1 MGQSN
6 RQTENKL
13 QMKALCAL
21 VFSAWV
27 IPASALDLGRLQIL
41 SAIGEPLRAEVEIAQ
56 ATPEELSS
64 LRAQLASPS
73 SFNQAGMEYNPALE
87 GITARLQTR
96 SNGARFIAL
105 NGQLPVRENF
115 IDLILETQW
124 ATGRLVKNYALLLNS
139 VNDRAVTASPPDAFT
154 PPPKLDPLPAAAI
167 AVASTVPLNQAVQTI
182 PLPAGL
188 NASSVTVNEKNI
200 PVYRFA
206 PVDNSTL
213 TAAASPAS
221 LATPAVSARPGTSSG
236 PSSDNETSLQ
246 VKAGDTASRLALRHL
261 APNVSLDQMLLA
273 MLEANP
279 NAFIQGNVNLVK
291 AGAVI
296 RIPSPSEALKIPRA
310 QARRMVLAQARDF
323 AAYAQRLAQSALLVD
338 AKSTRE
344 MSGKVGTETARETT
358 ANPQQ
363 DKLTLSKSSVTNN
376 NAEAQLA
383 AERETK
389 DTATQLAELN
399 QNLQDLEALAK
410 NQPVVK
416 ANSST
421 TPSAESASPPP
432 TSSDASTT
440 PPTQSGTRYAS
451 LVQQVQDNKQ
461 IWTWAAALLAIILLF
476 VFWVRRKSREPQTV
490 YAPAY
495 DDIDPPST
503 EPAMEMP
510 MGNTGMP
517 KDIASIDLNL
527 QPQPAAADP
536 APSPIHAPAPTPVA
550 QVAQSSGSNADD
562 TEQSKLNLA
571 AQLSA
576 KGDKDLARALILSVI
591 SSSSGDLKAKAIQ
604 LLGQIR

>member
-1 MGQSN
+1 M
-6 RQTENKL
+6 
-13 QMKALCAL
+13 
-21 VFSAWV
+21 
-27 IPASALDLGRLQIL
+27 
-41 SAIGEPLRAEVEIAQ
+41 
-56 ATPEELSS
+56 
-64 LRAQLASPS
+64 
-73 SFNQAGMEYNPALE
+73 
-87 GITARLQTR
+87 
-96 SNGARFIAL
+96 
-105 NGQLPVRENF
+105 
-115 IDLILETQW
+115 
-124 ATGRLVKNYALLLNS
+124 
-139 VNDRAVTASPPDAFT
+139 
-154 PPPKLDPLPAAAI
+154 
-167 AVASTVPLNQAVQTI
+167 
-182 PLPAGL
+182 
-188 NASSVTVNEKNI
+188 TVNEKNI

-206 PVDNSTL
+206 PVDKSAP

-246 VKAGDTASRLALRHL
+246 VKAGDTASRLALHHL

-310 QARRMVLAQARDF
+310 QARRMVLAQAQDF

-344 MSGKVGTETARETT
+344 MSGKVGAEVPKERS

-363 DKLTLSKSSVTNN
+363 DKLTLSKSSVKSNS
-376 NAEAQLA
+376 AEAQLA
-383 AERETK
+383 SEREAK
-389 DTATQLAELN
+389 DTATELAELN
-399 QNLQDLEALAK
+399 KNLQDLEALTK
-410 NQPVVK
+410 SPPIVTPT
-416 ANSST
+416 SST
-421 TPSAESASPPP
+421 TPSADAAPGSPSDS
-432 TSSDASTT
+432 TADASATS
-440 PPTQSGTRYAS
+440 PARRGNGYAS
-451 LVQQVQDNKQ
+451 LLKEVQENKQ
-461 IWTWAAALLAIILLF
+461 VWTWAAALLAIILLF
-476 VFWVRRKSREPQTV
+476 VFWVRRKSSEPQTV
-490 YAPAY
+490 YAPSY

-536 APSPIHAPAPTPVA
+536 VPTPIHAPAPTQVAPVAPVA
-550 QVAQSSGSNADD
+550 QASGSNADD

-591 SSSSGDLKAKAIQ
+591 SSSSGDLKARAIQ